1 VELRVALKDAYDAAI
16 RWGIQRLLGFA
27 PGQGLPDPLRG
38 GQYDDSQSWRFDGGV
53 RSDRSELIEDA
64 LTILVPGTVW
74 QKYGGWTPDSNG
86 LFRCAELPGGAI
98 GGCTKLLAWSPSEN
112 NDRDRLAGAEM
123 LRAMIAAH
131 RFGPGARLQV
141 IAHSHGGNVALAASR
156 LGLARGIDCLIAL
169 NKPQMDSEVYQPGE
183 NIARFYNISTA
194 GLDWIQ
200 FLGSKVKR
208 HYKTDRHAVNKIFDT
223 SKSKLKPH
231 AALVWDDGVR
241 EIWRRWVLEQQGS

>member
-1 VELRVALKDAYDAAI
+1 MGLRVALKDAYDAAI

-38 GQYDDSQSWRFDGGV
+38 GEDSRNWRFDGGF
-53 RSDRSELIEDA
+53 RSDRNELIEDA

-86 LFRCAELPGGAI
+86 LFRCSE
-98 GGCTKLLAWSPSEN
+98 GCTKLLAWSPSGN
-112 NDRDRLAGAEM
+112 NDRDRMAAAEM

-131 RFGPGARLQV
+131 RFGPEARLNV

-156 LGLARGIDCLIAL
+156 LVLARAIDTLITL
-169 NKPQMDSEVYQPGE
+169 NKPQMDSEIYQPGE
-183 NIARFYNISTA
+183 NIGRFYNISAA

-200 FLGSKVKR
+200 FLGSKAKR
-208 HYKTDRHAVNKIFDT
+208 HYKTDPRAVNKVFDT
-223 SKSKLKPH
+223 SGSRLKKH
-231 AALVWDDGVR
+231 VALIWDDEIR
-241 EIWRRWVLEQQGS
+241 EMWRRWCLAQGA